1 MVFATAL
8 SPYQN
13 GSLARTILIISSFLH
28 FRFVQEGDTV
38 EQFDN
43 ICEVQS
49 DKASV
54 TITSRYDG
62 KIVKLYHK
70 IDDIALVGKPLVDFD
85 VQDEAADSDSSSSS
99 SSSSSSDEEAKKPKD
114 QVKETSCAGSQ
125 KVLTTPAVRR
135 IAIENKVDLT
145 KVTPTGKFGRLLK
158 GDLLEYLNIIPQGT
172 VKPHPTLVNQSS
184 PAKTDRSPLKPM
196 VPGEVRVEALKGVRK
211 AMFKTMTESLVS
223 N

>member
-1 MVFATAL
+1 M
-8 SPYQN
+8 
-13 GSLARTILIISSFLH
+13 
-28 FRFVQEGDTV
+28 

-70 IDDIALVGKPLVDFD
+70 IDDTALVGNPLVDFD
-85 VQDEAADSDSSSSS
+85 VQDEAGDSDDSSSS
-99 SSSSSSDEEAKKPKD
+99 SSSSSSDEEAKPKE
-114 QVKETSCAGSQ
+114 QAKETASCAGTGSQ

-158 GDLLEYLNIIPQGT
+158 GDLLEYLNIIPPGT
-172 VKPHPTLVNQSS
+172 VKPHPTLVNQS
-184 PAKTDRSPLKPM
+184 PAATRTVKPM

-211 AMFKTMTESLVS
+211 AMLKAMTESLVS
-223 N
+223 I